1 MNCRATEKVINMK
14 EKIKQYLVDF
24 LKFFIIAAVSVLLI
38 FLMSFLPETELMGTT
53 LAHFLNALVTVT
65 AVLTCTAVTGKM
77 FGAALLSFGLPVLSY
92 FFIGL
97 FSPIFIAPHI
107 FANFMMVF
115 FYNILGKKKKNHI
128 HRIISFFVAGMVRF
142 GFMFIFSKLG
152 RKFIEYIMIFKNVTD
167 EAGLAQA
174 VLDMLK
180 DSYNGQLVATLLG
193 LVLAYGFTMLFKIF
207 AKNKD

>member
-24 LKFFIIAAVSVLLI
+24 LKFFIIAAVAVLLI
-38 FLMSFLPETELMGTT
+38 FLMSFMPKTELMGTT
-53 LAHFLNALVTVT
+53 LAHFLNAVVTVT
-65 AVLTCTAVTGKM
+65 AVITCTAVTGKM
-77 FGAALLSFGLPVLSY
+77 FGAALPSFGLPVLTY

-128 HRIISFFVAGMVRF
+128 HRGISYLVAGLVRF
-142 GFMFIFSKLG
+142 GFIFIFSKVG
-152 RKFIEYIMIFKNVTD
+152 EKFIEYIMIFKNVTD
-167 EAGLAQA
+167 EAGLSQA
-174 VLDMLK
+174 VNDMLV
-180 DSYNGQLVATLLG
+180 DSYNGQLVATILG
-193 LVLAYGFTMLFKIF
+193 LLVSYGVAMLFISLSK
-207 AKNKD
+207 KKV